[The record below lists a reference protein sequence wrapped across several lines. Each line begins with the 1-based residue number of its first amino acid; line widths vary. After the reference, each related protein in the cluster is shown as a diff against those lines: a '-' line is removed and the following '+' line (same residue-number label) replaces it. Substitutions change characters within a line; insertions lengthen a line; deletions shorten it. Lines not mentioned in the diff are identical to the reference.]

1 MPCSRP
7 WPCESRTTRRS
18 SLHGGRCSVSARGLG
33 CQRRDLRAQRGLS
46 DGWGQ
51 ARPARVGRHG
61 GRPSSFGL
69 ILLGGLR
76 RIGGMEEFGRRQP
89 VHQDL
94 HEGFNKPVVVF
105 VTVCTKG
112 KKPILA
118 NDEVHRLLRDSWC
131 EANSWLVGR
140 HVLMPDHLHLFCSP
154 ATTQSTQLQQWV
166 SYWKSHAA
174 RNWPKPGD
182 APVWQRDFW
191 DTQLRRVESYDE
203 KWRYVV
209 ENPVRA
215 GLVASAEDWPYHGE
229 LNLLDW

>member
-1 MPCSRP
+1 
-7 WPCESRTTRRS
+7 
-18 SLHGGRCSVSARGLG
+18 V
-33 CQRRDLRAQRGLS
+33 DLCAQRGLDRMDGGRRGLQKS
-46 DGWGQ
+46 DDTEGAALSAPWL
-51 ARPARVGRHG
+51 GRHG

-69 ILLGGLR
+69 ILWGGLR
-76 RIGGMEEFGRRQP
+76 RIVGMEEFGRRRP

-131 EANSWLVGR
+131 EAHSWLVGR
-140 HVLMPDHLHLFCSP
+140 YVLMPDHLHLFCSP
-154 ATTQSTQLQQWV
+154 ATTQSPLLQQWV

-182 APVWQRDFW
+182 APVWQSDFW

-215 GLVASAEDWPYHGE
+215 GLVASAEDWPYQGE
-229 LNLLDW
+229 LNTLIW